1 MDYENPTQGSSNR
14 NSSSGSDDMS
24 SSSRYPF
31 YVELDSSDGML
42 LGQHVYLSVMQE
54 SQEPLEGLT
63 LGSAFVCFDEE
74 GNAFVWA
81 DNGQGKL
88 EKRPVELGRY
98 DEAADVYEILSGLSE
113 QDYVAV
119 PDDSVCIEGAPT
131 TKTKQGGSQ

>member
-1 MDYENPTQGSSNR
+1 MNTIPRPEHPRPQFMRDNWINLNGEW
-14 NSSSGSDDMS
+14 D
-24 SSSRYPF
+24 F
-31 YVELDSSDGML
+31 
-42 LGQHVYLSVMQE
+42 
-54 SQEPLEGLT
+54 
-63 LGSAFVCFDEE
+63 CFDENE
-74 GNAFVWA
+74 NGYVWA

-131 TKTKQGGSQ
+131 TKTEQGGAK